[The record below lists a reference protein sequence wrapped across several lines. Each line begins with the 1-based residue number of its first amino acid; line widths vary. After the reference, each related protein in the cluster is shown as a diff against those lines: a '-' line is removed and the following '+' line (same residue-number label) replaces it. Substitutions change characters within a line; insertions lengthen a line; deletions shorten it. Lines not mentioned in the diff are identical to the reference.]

1 MSVEVEGIGA
11 MLVEEKLVVTSDM
24 VLAVLELIRRHGAIL
39 VLFGGTLKTAAGS
52 RCHCLGP
59 APWRKKKMVERRIN
73 NGDNQVEEEHIWLLP
88 IETVRKLK
96 TVLPCIF

>member
-24 VLAVLELIRRHGAIL
+24 VSVVVELIRRDGAIL

-59 APWRKKKMVERRIN
+59 APWRKKKMVERII
-73 NGDNQVEEEHIWLLP
+73 NGDNQVEEQQIWSLP